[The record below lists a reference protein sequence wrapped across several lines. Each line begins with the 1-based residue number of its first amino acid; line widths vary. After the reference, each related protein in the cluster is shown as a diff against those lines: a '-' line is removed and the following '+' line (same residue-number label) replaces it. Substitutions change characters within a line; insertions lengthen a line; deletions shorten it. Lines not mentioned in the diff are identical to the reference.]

1 MNDDVI
7 ASNINSV
14 EFNSEF
20 KAVDKDVE
28 GTLDDNEIVSKTKDD
43 GKEQDWSSPQVIG
56 RQVIRC
62 DGVYVKG
69 QVQGFDIDF
78 TVDMGAT
85 RTVLSTQTLKRIPQ
99 SKKTNLK
106 KSHTMASA
114 DGKTLQELG
123 KAIFVIQ
130 LGNFNFE
137 TELIIADIA
146 DETLLGLHILMKT
159 EWGPADLRLS

>member
-1 MNDDVI
+1 
-7 ASNINSV
+7 
-14 EFNSEF
+14 
-20 KAVDKDVE
+20 
-28 GTLDDNEIVSKTKDD
+28 
-43 GKEQDWSSPQVIG
+43 
-56 RQVIRC
+56 
-62 DGVYVKG
+62 
-69 QVQGFDIDF
+69 
-78 TVDMGAT
+78 MGAT